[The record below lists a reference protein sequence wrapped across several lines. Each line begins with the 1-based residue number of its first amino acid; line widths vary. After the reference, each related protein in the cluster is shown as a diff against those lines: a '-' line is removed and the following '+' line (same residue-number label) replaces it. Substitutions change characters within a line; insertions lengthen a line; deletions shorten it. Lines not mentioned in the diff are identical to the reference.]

1 MITLLTDTHTHT
13 LASGHAYSTLE
24 ENLKAAKE
32 GGLELLAITDH
43 FSEHF
48 VPNTN
53 FASYGFFLNKKA
65 LPKEVDGVRLLFGAE
80 VDIVDMEGRLF
91 GYHLYSPYKRDGI
104 FPTYEE
110 AILNKLDFLIA
121 SVHYKEFTANT
132 TVAEKT
138 ELYIKALEHEKVK
151 VLGHIGRSDLKI
163 EIDEVVK
170 AAKSANKMIE
180 INEASFAYGEHI
192 ANRCKQIALSC
203 AKHGTKVTVSSD
215 AHSSFFIGKFPKV
228 QALFDEIN
236 FPIELIASRDKTSFL
251 EAIGLPD

>member
-24 ENLKAAKE
+24 ENLRAAKV

-53 FASYGFFLNKKA
+53 FACYGFFLNKKA
-65 LPKEVDGVRLLFGAE
+65 LPKEVNGVRLLFGAE
-80 VDIVDMEGRLF
+80 VDIVDMKGRLF
-91 GYHLYSPYKRDGI
+91 GHNLYSPHKRDGI
-104 FPTYEE
+104 YPTYEE

-121 SVHYKEFTANT
+121 SVHYKEFTKGA

-138 ELYIKALEHEKVK
+138 SLYIKTLQHEKVK
-151 VLGHIGRSDLKI
+151 VLGHIGRSDLDI

-170 AAKSANKMIE
+170 ACKAMNKMIE

-192 ANRCKQIALSC
+192 AKRCKEIALSC

-215 AHSSFFIGKFPKV
+215 AHSSFFIGKFPNV
-228 QALFDEIN
+228 TALFDEID
-236 FPIELIASRDKTSFL
+236 FPAELIASRDKLTFL
-251 EAIGLPD
+251 EAIGLHS